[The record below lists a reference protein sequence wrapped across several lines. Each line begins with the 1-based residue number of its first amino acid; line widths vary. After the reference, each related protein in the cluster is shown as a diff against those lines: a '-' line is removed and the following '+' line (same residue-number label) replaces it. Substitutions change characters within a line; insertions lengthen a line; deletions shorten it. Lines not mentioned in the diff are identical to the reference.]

1 MVDILRRV
9 ILSMLGADFSELIFL
24 PSMGVSGGILVAWNR
39 RLGFTG
45 QKRIDSD
52 CILVQ
57 FCKNGDTPWW
67 LTCVYGS

>member
-9 ILSMLGADFSELIFL
+9 ILSMLGVDFSELIFL
-24 PSMGVSGGILVAWNR
+24 PSVGVSGGILVAWNR
-39 RLGFTG
+39 HLGFTG

-57 FCKNGDTPWW
+57 FCKNGDTPW
-67 LTCVYGS
+67 

>member
-9 ILSMLGADFSELIFL
+9 ILSMLGVDFSELIFL

-39 RLGFTG
+39 HLGFTG

-52 CILVQ
+52 CISV
-57 FCKNGDTPWW
+57 
-67 LTCVYGS
+67 